1 MTDQNLPGAG
11 ELPPPIDVAII
22 GGGIAGLST
31 AYYLQQVTQSD
42 PHTPTVIVFERDA
55 RPGGKIV
62 TDRSDGFVIE
72 GGPDAFI
79 TQKPEAY
86 QLCRALGLGDRLI
99 GTNDGRRKV
108 YVLAGGRLH
117 TLPEGVRLVAP
128 TRLAPFL
135 RSSLIS
141 PLGKLRMGLDLLLPG
156 RPAPGDE
163 SLAAFVRRRL
173 GREALDK
180 LGEPMLAGIH
190 VGDPARLSLQATFP
204 QLAELE
210 RRHGSLIRGTRARR
224 PAPPAPGAPA
234 TMFLALRAGM
244 ADLPAALAAHLGPAV
259 LRTGVGV
266 VRMVRTGPG
275 DAAAYRL
282 QLSSGEQVM
291 ARQVVIATP
300 APIAAGLVAAAA
312 PDLAVALRA
321 IRYVSSAT
329 ISLGYR
335 AADLPHPLDGF
346 GFVVAAHERTRLLA
360 CTWTSTKFNERAPQD
375 HVLLRAFVGGA
386 HHEELV
392 DLPDAALLTV
402 VREEL
407 RAILGLTA
415 LPVVSRIFRW
425 PRANP
430 QYDVGHLERVARIES
445 LAAALPGLYLTG
457 SAYRGVGI
465 PDCVRAAKATATRVA
480 AALDTTAAAEV

>member
-1 MTDQNLPGAG
+1 
-11 ELPPPIDVAII
+11 
-22 GGGIAGLST
+22 
-31 AYYLQQVTQSD
+31 
-42 PHTPTVIVFERDA
+42 VIVFECEA

-62 TDRSDGFVIE
+62 TDRPDGFVVE

-79 TQKPEAY
+79 TQKPDAY
-86 QLCRALGLGDRLI
+86 ELCRELGLSDRLI
-99 GTNDGRRKV
+99 GTNDARRKV

-117 TLPEGVRLVAP
+117 PLPEGVRLIAP
-128 TRLAPFL
+128 TRLGPFL

-141 PLGKLRMGLDLLLPG
+141 PRGKLRMGLDLLLPG

-190 VGDPARLSLQATFP
+190 VGDPARLSLRATFP

-210 RRHGSLIRGTRARR
+210 RRHGSLIRGTRATR
-224 PAPPAPGAPA
+224 PAPPDPNRPA
-234 TMFLALRAGM
+234 TMFLALREGM
-244 ADLPAALAAHLGPAV
+244 ADLPATLAAHLGPAV
-259 LRTGVGV
+259 VHTGVEV
-266 VRMVRTGPG
+266 VRMVRTGSG
-275 DAAAYRL
+275 AGARFRL
-282 QLSSGEQVM
+282 HLGSGKQIA

-300 APIAAGLVAAAA
+300 APIAAGLVAAEAPNLAA
-312 PDLAVALRA
+312 ALRT

-329 ISLGYR
+329 VSLGYR
-335 AADLPHPLDGF
+335 AADLPRPLDGF
-346 GFVVAAHERTRLLA
+346 GFVVAARERTSLLA
-360 CTWTSTKFNERAPQD
+360 CTWSSTKFDDRAPQD

-392 DLPDAALLTV
+392 DLPDADLLAL

-407 RAILGLTA
+407 RAIMGITA
-415 LPVVSRIFRW
+415 PPVVSRIFRW
-425 PRANP
+425 PQANP

-465 PDCVRAAKATATRVA
+465 PDCVRGAKETATRVA
-480 AALDTTAAAEV
+480 AALRAQAPAAV

>member
-11 ELPPPIDVAII
+11 ELPPPIEVAII
-22 GGGIAGLST
+22 GGGISGLST

-156 RPAPGDE
+156 RPVPGDE

-190 VGDPARLSLQATFP
+190 VGDPARLSLRATFP
-204 QLAELE
+204 QLVELE
-210 RRHGSLIRGTRARR
+210 RRHGSLIRGTRAAR
-224 PAPPAPGAPA
+224 PAPPDPNRPPP
-234 TMFLALRAGM
+234 TFLALREGM
-244 ADLPAALAAHLGPAV
+244 AELPAALAAHLRPAV
-259 LRTGVGV
+259 VYTGVEV
-266 VRMVRTGPG
+266 VRMVRTGAG
-275 DAAAYRL
+275 DGGGYRL
-282 QLSSGEQVM
+282 YLGSGEQIT
-291 ARQVVIATP
+291 ARQVVVATP
-300 APIAAGLVAAAA
+300 APVAARLVAAEA
-312 PDLAVALRA
+312 PDLATALGA

-335 AADLPHPLDGF
+335 AVDLSRPLDGF
-346 GFVVAAHERTRLLA
+346 GFVVAARERTRLLA
-360 CTWTSTKFNERAPQD
+360 CTWTSTKFDDRAPQD

-386 HHEELV
+386 QHEELA
-392 DLPDAALLTV
+392 DLPDAALLAL

-407 RAILGLTA
+407 QSIMGITA
-415 LPVVSRIFRW
+415 APVVSRIFRW
-425 PRANP
+425 PKANP

-445 LAAALPGLYLTG
+445 RAAAQPGLYLTG

-465 PDCVRAAKATATRVA
+465 PDCVRGAKATATRVA
-480 AALDTTAAAEV
+480 ATLHAQAPVVI

>member
-1 MTDQNLPGAG
+1 
-11 ELPPPIDVAII
+11 
-22 GGGIAGLST
+22 
-31 AYYLQQVTQSD
+31 
-42 PHTPTVIVFERDA
+42 
-55 RPGGKIV
+55 
-62 TDRSDGFVIE
+62 
-72 GGPDAFI
+72 
-79 TQKPEAY
+79 
-86 QLCRALGLGDRLI
+86 
-99 GTNDGRRKV
+99 
-108 YVLAGGRLH
+108 
-117 TLPEGVRLVAP
+117 
-128 TRLAPFL
+128 
-135 RSSLIS
+135 
-141 PLGKLRMGLDLLLPG
+141 LLLPG

-259 LRTGVGV
+259 VRTGVAV
-266 VRMVRTGPG
+266 VRMVRTGSG
-275 DAAAYRL
+275 ADAVYSL
-282 QLSSGEQVM
+282 HLSSGEQIM

-335 AADLPHPLDGF
+335 AVDLSRPLDGF
-346 GFVVAAHERTRLLA
+346 GFVVAARERTRLLA
-360 CTWTSTKFNERAPQD
+360 CTWTSTKFDDRAPQD

-386 HHEELV
+386 QHEELA
-392 DLPDAALLTV
+392 DLPDAALLAL

-407 RAILGLTA
+407 QSIMGITA
-415 LPVVSRIFRW
+415 APVVSRIFRW
-425 PRANP
+425 PKANP

-445 LAAALPGLYLTG
+445 LAAAQPGLYLTG

-465 PDCVRAAKATATRVA
+465 PDCVRGAKATATRVA
-480 AALDTTAAAEV
+480 AASQAAAGAAV